1 MAFERTQ
8 SNDVSGAV
16 DSSVWQVDG
25 ALLGEVARRS
35 RDIPARGAP
44 LSRIG
49 GQLEIGCAVDLESRR
64 VSDAASVATF
74 FRGYEALLAERGLRE
89 AGLVSS
95 TAAGICGGVHTA
107 ASSQCLEMALGIRP
121 PPLGIVLKNL
131 LLSCQS
137 LDENPMHLFVF
148 SGPDYS
154 GATVR
159 RTNPEV
165 WARAESARC
174 ARAATHGYA
183 TVGALMTALDR
194 PAGRLFLEALAMVR
208 VAREAYT
215 VLGGKYPHSESII
228 PGGVALSLTE
238 AKLDDFQ
245 RKLAPFADFAK
256 KCISVWED
264 VFDFLYEVN
273 PAYAAVGEAP
283 ATMVD
288 FGLWDDEEVYDARY
302 ERCDEWGER
311 RWMTPGAIVD
321 GELVT
326 TRLSEINAGL
336 EDFVE
341 RSHHDLVGDT
351 RFEKDALG
359 NPLSPHHPWNKRLV
373 PRAGS
378 PDPGR
383 YSWATASTWR
393 RRSFEVGAYVRVYAS
408 ALGRKLPPSGRFAS
422 TGRSL
427 VLELPAHALPAAR
440 VEWSVPVRWNAFE
453 RTRARAYAV
462 AFNLLVLLEGCDRA
476 RRLFRAGESRIAAP
490 FDVPEDGE
498 VLGAGFC
505 GASRGFLGH
514 WAIVQNGAFANYRI
528 AMPSR
533 INAGPRTP
541 WGELGPCERAVKN
554 TPILESAFRSSD
566 DFAGIDVVRAVQ
578 SFDPCMPCSARLLVR
593 EDGRVL
599 ERPVTTT
606 GP

>member
-1 MAFERTQ
+1 MSVLVIADLTRGTGRFNLTL
-8 SNDVSGAV
+8 GAITTAV
-16 DSSVWQVDG
+16 GLG
-25 ALLGEVARRS
+25 ASLSQAVAGS
-35 RDIPARGAP
+35 IVHHASARVGFLFLAGVA
-44 LSRIG
+44 S
-49 GQLEIGCAVDLESRR
+49 AALESRR

-95 TAAGICGGVHTA
+95 TASGICGGVHTA

-131 LLSCQS
+131 LLGCQS

-154 GATVR
+154 GETVR

-165 WARAESARC
+165 WARAVRP
-174 ARAATHGYA
+174 RGDA
-183 TVGALMTALDR
+183 TVGALMSALDR
-194 PAGRLFLEALAMVR
+194 PAGRLFLEALDMVR

-245 RKLAPFADFAK
+245 RKLAPFTDFAK
-256 KCISVWED
+256 KCISVWDE

-273 PAYAAVGEAP
+273 PEYAAVGEAP

-288 FGLWDDEEVYDARY
+288 FGLWDDEEAYDARY

-311 RWMTPGAIVD
+311 RWSTPGAIVN

-341 RSHHDLVGDT
+341 RSHHDLVGDA
-351 RFEKDALG
+351 RFAKDPLG
-359 NPLSPHHPWNKRLV
+359 NPLSPHHPWNERLV
-373 PRAGS
+373 PRPGP

-383 YSWATASTWR
+383 YTWATALTWR
-393 RRSFEVGAYVRVYAS
+393 RRSFEVGAYARVYAS
-408 ALGRKLPPSGRFAS
+408 ALARKLHASGRFVS

-427 VLELPAHALPAAR
+427 VLELPAHELPAAH
-440 VEWSVPVRWNAFE
+440 VEWSVPLRWNAFE
-453 RTRARAYAV
+453 RTRARA
-462 AFNLLVLLEGCDRA
+462 
-476 RRLFRAGESRIAAP
+476 
-490 FDVPEDGE
+490 
-498 VLGAGFC
+498 
-505 GASRGFLGH
+505 
-514 WAIVQNGAFANYRI
+514 
-528 AMPSR
+528 
-533 INAGPRTP
+533 
-541 WGELGPCERAVKN
+541 
-554 TPILESAFRSSD
+554 
-566 DFAGIDVVRAVQ
+566 
-578 SFDPCMPCSARLLVR
+578 
-593 EDGRVL
+593 
-599 ERPVTTT
+599 
-606 GP
+606 